1 MLLLCLTEKK
11 NDEQLTGSLSQED
24 RKKIASSPR
33 DKFSCVHAQQRVLS
47 GSSKLTKETFLVSL
61 LNL

>member
-33 DKFSCVHAQQRVLS
+33 DKFSCVLSRECCQVAQS
-47 GSSKLTKETFLVSL
+47 
-61 LNL
+61 